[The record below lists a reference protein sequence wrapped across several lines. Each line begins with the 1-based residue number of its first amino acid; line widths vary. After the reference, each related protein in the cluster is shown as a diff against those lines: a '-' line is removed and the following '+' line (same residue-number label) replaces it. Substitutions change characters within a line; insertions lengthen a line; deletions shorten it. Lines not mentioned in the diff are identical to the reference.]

1 MQSSKR
7 AFSQRILACLQR
19 EEVYFLSEWPR
30 GNELDGNQHIRQKDR
45 EDLPCGAVPDPNDDL
60 QRLFQKHDSQEK
72 LSSSASSTRSRSS
85 VVKELWA
92 KKGMTFLGTG
102 PICPLPTPDEEDYQ
116 INLALRE
123 SQRTTRIVFK
133 VISYLLL
140 TDRFYLRL
148 LGCESSLPRPKWYRY
163 QL

>member
-1 MQSSKR
+1 MAINTYDKK
-7 AFSQRILACLQR
+7 
-19 EEVYFLSEWPR
+19 P
-30 GNELDGNQHIRQKDR
+30 DR

-60 QRLFQKHDSQEK
+60 QGLFQKHDSQEK